1 MRGVFQAEQAPEDS
15 REFRAVWRGLPEQIL
30 GPVVVLAT
38 GQAAEAD
45 AADGVGCGDPGKNGY
60 AGGDVEV
67 LAPAALPEH

>member
-38 GQAAEAD
+38 GQAA
-45 AADGVGCGDPGKNGY
+45 
-60 AGGDVEV
+60 
-67 LAPAALPEH
+67 